1 MPAPAPTP
9 AAPGPQS
16 VDRALDLLDAVA
28 EAAGPVTAKALAR
41 RLGCGLSTVYA
52 LLGSLTARGHLTRS
66 AAGYTLGY
74 RLPVLH
80 RAFQRQ
86 MRIDDGLH
94 EVLLRVRRAAGAEAY
109 FSTYRDGEI
118 AVLDGTTA
126 IHDTDA
132 VFSVGQETTAHAT
145 AHGKVLL
152 SALPRAARHQYLAA
166 RGMRRLTPRTITSP
180 DRFDLEL
187 RRVRRDGFAVEI
199 EEAQPGMAC
208 VAVPVR
214 ASAGASGG
222 ARSRPVTAISA
233 ALPLGEF
240 TRRRESLTEAVRRA
254 AVEAEGLT
262 VHGV

>member
-1 MPAPAPTP
+1 MPASV
-9 AAPGPQS
+9 PGPQS

-28 EAAGPVTAKALAR
+28 EAPGPVTAKALAR

-74 RLPVLH
+74 RLPELH

-94 EVLLRVRRAAGAEAY
+94 EVLLRVRRAAGADAY

-126 IHDTDA
+126 IHDTEA

-152 SALPRAARHQYLAA
+152 SALPRSVRRQYLAA
-166 RGMRRLTPRTITSP
+166 RGMPRMTPRTITSP
-180 DRFDLEL
+180 ERFDVEL
-187 RRVRRDGFAVEI
+187 RRVRREGFAVEV
-199 EEAQPGMAC
+199 EEAREGMAC
-208 VAVPVR
+208 VAVPV
-214 ASAGASGG
+214 SVSGG
-222 ARSRPVTAISA
+222 VPAGGVAGGVVAAVSA

-240 TRRRESLTEAVRRA
+240 TRRRESLTEVVRRA

-262 VHGV
+262 MRAV